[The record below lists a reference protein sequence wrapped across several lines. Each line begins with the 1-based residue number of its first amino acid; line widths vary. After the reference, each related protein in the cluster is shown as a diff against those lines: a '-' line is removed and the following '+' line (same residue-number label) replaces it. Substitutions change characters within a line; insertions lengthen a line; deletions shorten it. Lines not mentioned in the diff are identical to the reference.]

1 MTKDKER
8 IKASALLLLIL
19 FNLIA
24 LLIVFD
30 LREDPTSRVL
40 FFDVGQ
46 GDGALISTAEGHR
59 ILIDGGP
66 GQKIL
71 PELSSEIPF
80 WDRRID
86 LVILTHAHADHL
98 SGLVEVLRRYQVDK
112 ILWNGQEA
120 DTLIYKEWEK
130 LIEDKDVEIAVK
142 GQRIDLGDGHLDV
155 LFPPEDYDFSADLNE
170 GSVINRLVYE
180 KGAVLFMGDAYKVQE
195 EKLIRW
201 EEECQVD
208 PKSWCRVM
216 ELPSEVL
223 KAGHHGSSTS
233 SSRSFI
239 RRVAPGLVVISAGED
254 NRYGHPHRETI
265 EVLKNSGVDI
275 HKTFSSGSLEII
287 LE

>member
-98 SGLVEVLRRYQVDK
+98 SGLVEVLRRYRVDK

-120 DTLIYKEWEK
+120 DTLIYNEWAE
-130 LIEDKDVEIAVK
+130 LIEDHKVKIAAK
-142 GQRIDLGDGHLDV
+142 GQRIDLGEGYLDV
-155 LFPPEDYDFSADLNE
+155 LFPPADYVFTDDLNE
-170 GSVINRLVYE
+170 GSVINRLVYDS
-180 KGAVLFMGDAYKVQE
+180 GAVLFTGDAYKKQE
-195 EKLIRW
+195 EQLLKW
-201 EEECQVD
+201 EKECEEIE
-208 PKSWCRVM
+208 KEWCRVM
-216 ELPSEVL
+216 DLPSEIL

-233 SSRSFI
+233 SSEIFI
-239 RRVAPGLVVISAGED
+239 ERVSPGLVVISAGKD
-254 NRYGHPHRETI
+254 NRYGHPHRETM
-265 EVLKNSGVDI
+265 ETLKNSGADI

-287 LE
+287 LD